1 MTPGVDDAG
10 PVMPDPIVSDP
21 CGGHSGMSA
30 DLCAAAVALLDRVE
44 PVLER
49 LRSEPGCRPA
59 GGADP
64 TADRAAGPAPGG
76 PCTVCPVCAVVSLV
90 RGERPQLGLRL
101 VEQAVDLVAM
111 LRAALAEQA
120 PVQPPTPPAQPPARP
135 VQHIPVTRP

>member
-10 PVMPDPIVSDP
+10 PIMADPIVSDP

-30 DLCAAAVALLDRVE
+30 DLCAAAVALLDRVQ

-49 LRSEPGCRPA
+49 LRSEPGGRPA

-64 TADRAAGPAPGG
+64 TAGPAPGG
-76 PCTVCPVCAVVSLV
+76 ACTMCPVCAVVSLV
-90 RGERPQLGLRL
+90 RGERPQLGLRW

-111 LRAALAEQA
+111 LRVALVEQA
-120 PVQPPTPPAQPPARP
+120 PVQPPAPPAPPPARP
-135 VQHIPVTRP
+135 VQHIPVTRS